1 MYKFLL
7 VFVLF
12 SVQGTVFAQTGKI
25 VTIKGYA
32 PSYVGQTVSFMEIED
47 YFSMNEA
54 TLATTTVKE
63 DSTFSLS
70 FYTQETQ
77 KIIVHA
83 NKNKSYLYIQPN
95 AEYDLFIPDKDK
107 YEPYR
112 PGGNIVEVT
121 FFNLDT
127 TDINYEILQF
137 QRWTDEFVSSYY
149 HLKNVKPVEFAS
161 KLDEF
166 KSALEKKYN
175 LSDTA
180 KQEHG
185 SADNYFKVFVRYSI
199 ASLDNIQFAAERNRY
214 EKHDFYIKHSP
225 VEYKNDAYMTY
236 INAFYEKLIPRLSM
250 ETNNRVYLGLLKSSP
265 TLIMKA
271 LGSEYTLKNMR
282 IREMIMVKALAE
294 EFYSKDF
301 PQTNILTVLDSVAN
315 HSLFDANA
323 VIARNLINRLT
334 QIVPGGKAPDFVL
347 KNEDAAIKTLS
358 SYSKKH
364 LYLHFYDPESQK
376 NNIELEPLKQMY
388 ETYKNDISFVTIYPD
403 DEYDTT
409 VLNAYLNTIPWEKCK
424 TDRSNP
430 IWKKY
435 KIETFPSYVLIDG
448 FGYVVA
454 APALGPMPDGQYQ
467 TIDRTFFY
475 IQKVND
481 EIRNNER

>member
-1 MYKFLL
+1 MHI
-7 VFVLF
+7 
-12 SVQGTVFAQTGKI
+12 FAQEGKI

-32 PSYVGQTVSFMEIED
+32 PTYVGQTISFMEIED

-70 FYTQETQ
+70 FFVEETQ

-83 NKNKSYLYIQPN
+83 NKNKSYLYIQPES
-95 AEYDLFIPDKDK
+95 EYDLFIPDKDK

-121 FFNLDT
+121 FFNLDS
-127 TDINYEILQF
+127 TDINYKILQF
-137 QRWTDEFVSSYY
+137 QRWTDEFVSKYY
-149 HLKNVKPVEFAS
+149 HLKNVNGVEFAS

-166 KSALEKKYN
+166 KSALEDKYN
-175 LSDTA
+175 LSDTNALA
-180 KQEHG
+180 KG
-185 SADNYFKVFVRYSI
+185 SAEKYFKVFVRYSV
-199 ASLDNIQFAAERNRY
+199 ASMDNIQFSAERNRY
-214 EKHDFYIKHSP
+214 EKHDFYIVNSP
-225 VEYKNDAYMTY
+225 VEYRNDAYMSY
-236 INAFYEKLIPRLSM
+236 ISSFYEKLMPRLSM

-271 LGSEYTLKNMR
+271 LGGEYTLKKLR
-282 IREMIMVKALAE
+282 IREMIMIKSLAE

-347 KNEDAAIKTLS
+347 KNENLEVRTLNN
-358 SYSKKH
+358 YSKKH
-364 LYLHFYDPESQK
+364 VYLHFYDPASQK
-376 NNIELEPLKQMY
+376 NNIELDPLKKMY
-388 ETYKNDISFVTIYPD
+388 ETYKEDVNFVTIYPD
-403 DEYDTT
+403 DIYDTT
-409 VLNAYLNTIPWEKCK
+409 LLNAYLNTIPWEKCK

-448 FGYVVA
+448 YGYVVA

-475 IQKVND
+475 IQKVNN
-481 EIRNNER
+481 EIRENER

>member
-1 MYKFLL
+1 MNKILLILLIFSFKFI
-7 VFVLF
+7 
-12 SVQGTVFAQTGKI
+12 SSAQKGQI

-32 PSYVGQTVSFMEIED
+32 PSYVGQTISFMEIED

-63 DSTFSLS
+63 DSTFTLS
-70 FYTQETQ
+70 FFTDETQ

-83 NKNKSYLYIQPN
+83 NKNKSFLYIQPN
-95 AEYDLFIPDKDK
+95 ATYDLFIPDKDK

-112 PGGNIVEVT
+112 PGGNSVEVT
-121 FFNLDT
+121 FFNLDS
-127 TDINYEILQF
+127 TDINYKILQF
-137 QRWTDEFVSSYY
+137 QRWSDEFVSSYY
-149 HLKNVKPVEFAS
+149 HLKNLKPIEFAT
-161 KLDEF
+161 KLDDF
-166 KSALEKKYN
+166 KEALEKTYN
-175 LSDTA
+175 LSDSSQLE
-180 KQEHG
+180 KG
-185 SADNYFKVFVRYSI
+185 SADKYFKVFVRYSV

-214 EKHDFYIKHSP
+214 EKHDFYIINSP

-236 INAFYEKLIPRLSM
+236 VSAFYEKLIPRLSM

-271 LGSEYTLKNMR
+271 LGTEYTLKKLR

-315 HSLFDANA
+315 HSMFDANA
-323 VIARNLINRLT
+323 IIARNLINRLT

-347 KNEDAAIKTLS
+347 KDEANNVRTLNN
-358 SYSKKH
+358 YGKKH
-364 LYLHFYDPESQK
+364 LYLHFYDPVSQK
-376 NNIELEPLKQMY
+376 NNIELEPLKKMY
-388 ETYKNDISFVTIYPD
+388 ETYKDDINFVTIYPD
-403 DEYDTT
+403 DIYDTVT
-409 VLNAYLNTIPWEKCK
+409 LNTYLKTIPWETCK

-448 FGYVVA
+448 YGYVVA

-481 EIRNNER
+481 EIQKNER